1 MITLN
6 KMKNETASE
15 QSPTTKEE
23 MIETA
28 SKYKN
33 MELLDSDD
41 ETTYWFIIVYILL
54 MYIDY

>member
-23 MIETA
+23 MIEIA

-33 MELLDSDD
+33 
-41 ETTYWFIIVYILL
+41 IIGSFQ
-54 MYIDY
+54 